1 MFSICT
7 GANHLSVPKKPVKTM
22 NQIWHKLCSNGNNQK
37 PAAGLIPHHPQIFP
51 EFEDGGITSR
61 AGRFSATF
69 TPKDPRAN
77 RGGKEFYLSK
87 RLKLAMTIGVFFSLL
102 MTAGCGGS
110 GSAGSGSGSGSAP
123 AGAGTVQGSAK

>member
-1 MFSICT
+1 M
-7 GANHLSVPKKPVKTM
+7 
-22 NQIWHKLCSNGNNQK
+22 
-37 PAAGLIPHHPQIFP
+37 
-51 EFEDGGITSR
+51 
-61 AGRFSATF
+61 
-69 TPKDPRAN
+69 
-77 RGGKEFYLSK
+77 SK